1 MIDTSIGINDSSTD
15 LRFLNWEINDSGFL
29 VNPIQLPSTNTFVI
43 LGISSALQSLYKGEK
58 SNSSGFFTMINFNK
72 DSLSFG
78 YKSLD
83 TVVIRDKFFTIPIFY
98 PSGVSAGQMKP

>member
-1 MIDTSIGINDSSTD
+1 
-15 LRFLNWEINDSGFL
+15 
-29 VNPIQLPSTNTFVI
+29 
-43 LGISSALQSLYKGEK
+43 
-58 SNSSGFFTMINFNK
+58 MINFNK

-83 TVVIRDKFFTIPIFY
+83 TVVIRDKFLTIPIFY

>member
-1 MIDTSIGINDSSTD
+1 
-15 LRFLNWEINDSGFL
+15 
-29 VNPIQLPSTNTFVI
+29 
-43 LGISSALQSLYKGEK
+43 
-58 SNSSGFFTMINFNK
+58 MINFNK